1 MFTSPASIDRGKL
14 KLADRRLEFQTP
26 QRNLEDLRVDVGDE
40 VSVQKAEMGLQDQ
53 ILQMQMQMK
62 MLVASLE
69 TSERAR
75 IAAEANRDASLKK
88 LRQKKELEIKYAV
101 AEESEEELGA
111 AGSGSQVDESDEELD
126 TAGSSSQVKKHSV
139 ATRLSHGKPEEHSVR
154 KEDYQ
159 AALKDLEKIKKDGSN
174 FERWQVQF
182 ARLAYVAKWNK
193 KLFVLDCAAWDGVEE
208 ANEILRKDRVAAYMC
223 LLRCIGN
230 ELDYLN
236 SGVKLGDSNH
246 LFKKIHVQFAKATE
260 GRLRKAYNKFSES
273 QMKQLPSWDSSQ
285 FAGEVVKAAEK
296 IKTLGGHPP
305 SMAQQREALLE
316 GLLPKFDEFVRTM
329 KMNTSFGHEWS
340 FDDTVAKL
348 REHEIE
354 LASKNRKVVND
365 DAFLGHSSDHNRG
378 KALCRFFVKSGTC
391 TKGNSCPFK
400 HEAPRGGVMPK
411 ASAPAA
417 PVVVKQDGASKNN
430 NGIQNAQS
438 KVSSKG
444 KCFGCHSG
452 ESGHFKRDCPEKKSF
467 HANVADAEVAVN

>member
-1 MFTSPASIDRGKL
+1 M

-26 QRNLEDLRVDVGDE
+26 QRNLEDLRVDVGE
-40 VSVQKAEMGLQDQ
+40 KVSVQKAEMGLQDQ

-139 ATRLSHGKPEEHSVR
+139 VTRLSHGKPEEHSVR

-223 LLRCIGN
+223 LLRCSGN

-236 SGVKLGDSNH
+236 SGVKLGDANH
-246 LFKKIHVQFAKATE
+246 LFKKIHV
-260 GRLRKAYNKFSES
+260 
-273 QMKQLPSWDSSQ
+273 
-285 FAGEVVKAAEK
+285 
-296 IKTLGGHPP
+296 
-305 SMAQQREALLE
+305 
-316 GLLPKFDEFVRTM
+316 
-329 KMNTSFGHEWS
+329 
-340 FDDTVAKL
+340 
-348 REHEIE
+348 
-354 LASKNRKVVND
+354 
-365 DAFLGHSSDHNRG
+365 
-378 KALCRFFVKSGTC
+378 
-391 TKGNSCPFK
+391 
-400 HEAPRGGVMPK
+400 
-411 ASAPAA
+411 
-417 PVVVKQDGASKNN
+417 
-430 NGIQNAQS
+430 
-438 KVSSKG
+438 
-444 KCFGCHSG
+444 
-452 ESGHFKRDCPEKKSF
+452 
-467 HANVADAEVAVN
+467 